1 MDTVLISCGTLEDEV
16 RKVLATMSSPPRLIF
31 TEAALHDKPTSQMRE
46 ALQKELDAIG
56 PEVSRVLFAYGLC
69 GGAIRGLV
77 TGDFT
82 LIVPRVDDCLPLLL
96 GSREKVAEASQ
107 IPSFFLTAGWL
118 KFSNKCYYD
127 TIARMG
133 ERKTAIVYKML
144 LANYKRFLFI
154 DTGAYD
160 LLQARADMEDRLQRH
175 SLPADSLPGNLAWLE
190 RLVTGPWTPEDF
202 LTVLPHSPVQWD
214 EGART

>member
-1 MDTVLISCGTLEDEV
+1 MDTVLVSCGTLEDEV
-16 RKVLATMSSPPRLIF
+16 RKVLTGMPNPPRLVF
-31 TEAALHDKPTSQMRE
+31 TEAALHDKPTSQMRD
-46 ALQKELDAIG
+46 ALQKELDALG
-56 PEVSRVLFAYGLC
+56 PEIRRVLFAYGLC

-96 GSREKVAEASQ
+96 GSREKVSEASQ
-107 IPSFFLTAGWL
+107 VPSFFLTAGWL

-127 TIARMG
+127 TLSHMG
-133 ERKTAIVYKML
+133 ERKTAMAYEMM

-160 LLQARADMEDRLQRH
+160 LVQAHGDMEDRLRRH
-175 SLPADSLPGNLAWLE
+175 RLTADSVPGNLAWLM
-190 RLVTGPWTPEDF
+190 RLVTGPWPQDDF
-202 LTVLPHSPVQWD
+202 LTVLPNCQVQWTD
-214 EGART
+214 NGV

>member
-1 MDTVLISCGTLEDEV
+1 MDTLLISCGTLEDEV
-16 RKVLATMSSPPRLIF
+16 RKVLTMVPKPPRLIF
-31 TEAALHDKPTSQMRE
+31 TEAALHDKQTFQMKD
-46 ALQKELDAIG
+46 ALQKELDAVG
-56 PEVSRVLFAYGLC
+56 QGVRRVLFAYGLC
-69 GGAIRGLV
+69 GGAIKGLV

-96 GSREKVAEASQ
+96 GCREKVAEVSQ

-127 TIARMG
+127 TLSRMG
-133 ERKTAIVYKML
+133 EKKTAMVYEMM

-160 LLQARADMEDRLQRH
+160 LDLARAEMEDRLQRH
-175 SLPADSLPGNLAWLE
+175 GLRADHVPGDLTWLM
-190 RLVTGPWTPEDF
+190 RLVTGPWPAEDF
-202 LTVLPHSPVQWD
+202 LTVLPHSQVQW
-214 EGART
+214 EES